1 MDKLMKAIEGL
12 EDKINNLKDLAEDY
26 IKSLS
31 IYDQLQD
38 KIEEVKYSKNKIKSM
53 IVFIYFIMIIIC
65 S

>member
-1 MDKLMKAIEGL
+1 MKAIEGL